1 MPISCFSASAL
12 VTKAS
17 LASPVHSS
25 HLPMTVLTSVYSS
38 PIWRERFLISFWH
51 DQIDPRSAVT
61 AGKRCEN
68 PATIIPSFLQLG
80 AKRLEDRR
88 CLVVGVLRRVR
99 GDMQTVGTAVKPLP
113 CGLTALVVHGGEV

>member
-1 MPISCFSASAL
+1 MPISRFSASAL

-17 LASPVHSS
+17 LASLVHSS

-51 DQIDPRSAVT
+51 DQIEPRSPVT

-68 PATIIPSFLQLG
+68 RVDMIASFLQLG
-80 AKRLEDRR
+80 SKGCEELR
-88 CLVVGVLRRVR
+88 CFIVGIFGCL
-99 GDMQTVGTAVKPLP
+99 
-113 CGLTALVVHGGEV
+113 CGGM